1 MNEDQELTPEELEEQ
16 EGKQL
21 PPREVMS
28 IASTSPGSGAL
39 MPIGEDAI
47 VPIPED
53 PTITPIDDPE
63 PV

>member
-16 EGKQL
+16 EGTQL

-28 IASTSPGSGAL
+28 IASTNPGSGAL
-39 MPIGEDAI
+39 I
-47 VPIPED
+47 PIPED
-53 PTITPIDDPE
+53 PIIVPIDDPE